1 MVALQSRRQ
10 DFSAVPVPPE
20 ALFLD
25 PDFEGTLQQRIQ
37 HMVAKGI
44 LSGRL
49 CRGEKLPSSRRL
61 ASYLGVSRI
70 TVTLAYGEL
79 LSDDYLVSRGR
90 SGYFVSP
97 NAPLRTVFEPTAS
110 SNGRAV
116 DWSRAIG
123 QYYSGQVLPEKPS
136 DWRSYAY
143 PFIYGQADETLF
155 DHRNWRLCALQ
166 ALGRKEIP
174 YITADYFE
182 RDDPELVK
190 FIALRTLPRR
200 GIRAR
205 PEEILVTLGAQNAL
219 WLTAQVL
226 LGQSRTAAMEDPGY
240 PGLRAILNHTHC
252 KQVRARVDAEGM
264 RFEELPEG
272 VDAVFTT
279 PSHHC
284 PTNVTMPL
292 ERRRMLLEHAS
303 THDYMVIEDDYEF
316 EISFGKPPVPALKSL
331 DRDGRVIYIGSF
343 SKSLFPGL
351 RLGYVVAA
359 EPFIRE
365 VRALR
370 ATVLRHPP
378 GQIQRTV
385 ASFLSLGHYDAMV
398 ARMSH
403 AFAQRRE
410 VMRKAI
416 EDHGLTFAHGE
427 AAGGSSFWMRTP
439 TGEDARLLAER
450 LRPLGVLIE
459 PGHVFFN
466 REDAPRDFYRLA
478 YSSIDASKIAE
489 GIRLIAS
496 RV

>member
-1 MVALQSRRQ
+1 MIALQSRRQ

-49 CRGEKLPSSRRL
+49 CRGDKLPSSRRL

-97 NAPLRTVFEPTAS
+97 NAPLRTVFEPMAS

-123 QYYSGQVLPEKPS
+123 QHYSGQVLPEKPS

-190 FIALRTLPRR
+190 FIALRLPS
-200 GIRAR
+200 G
-205 PEEILVTLGAQNAL
+205 
-219 WLTAQVL
+219 TA
-226 LGQSRTAAMEDPGY
+226 S
-240 PGLRAILNHTHC
+240 
-252 KQVRARVDAEGM
+252 
-264 RFEELPEG
+264 
-272 VDAVFTT
+272 
-279 PSHHC
+279 
-284 PTNVTMPL
+284 
-292 ERRRMLLEHAS
+292 
-303 THDYMVIEDDYEF
+303 
-316 EISFGKPPVPALKSL
+316 
-331 DRDGRVIYIGSF
+331 
-343 SKSLFPGL
+343 
-351 RLGYVVAA
+351 
-359 EPFIRE
+359 
-365 VRALR
+365 
-370 ATVLRHPP
+370 
-378 GQIQRTV
+378 
-385 ASFLSLGHYDAMV
+385 
-398 ARMSH
+398 
-403 AFAQRRE
+403 
-410 VMRKAI
+410 
-416 EDHGLTFAHGE
+416 
-427 AAGGSSFWMRTP
+427 
-439 TGEDARLLAER
+439 
-450 LRPLGVLIE
+450 
-459 PGHVFFN
+459 
-466 REDAPRDFYRLA
+466 
-478 YSSIDASKIAE
+478 
-489 GIRLIAS
+489 
-496 RV
+496 

>member
-1 MVALQSRRQ
+1 
-10 DFSAVPVPPE
+10 
-20 ALFLD
+20 
-25 PDFEGTLQQRIQ
+25 
-37 HMVAKGI
+37 
-44 LSGRL
+44 
-49 CRGEKLPSSRRL
+49 
-61 ASYLGVSRI
+61 
-70 TVTLAYGEL
+70 
-79 LSDDYLVSRGR
+79 
-90 SGYFVSP
+90 
-97 NAPLRTVFEPTAS
+97 
-110 SNGRAV
+110 
-116 DWSRAIG
+116 
-123 QYYSGQVLPEKPS
+123 
-136 DWRSYAY
+136 
-143 PFIYGQADETLF
+143 
-155 DHRNWRLCALQ
+155 
-166 ALGRKEIP
+166 
-174 YITADYFE
+174 
-182 RDDPELVK
+182 
-190 FIALRTLPRR
+190 
-200 GIRAR
+200 
-205 PEEILVTLGAQNAL
+205 
-219 WLTAQVL
+219 
-226 LGQSRTAAMEDPGY
+226 
-240 PGLRAILNHTHC
+240 
-252 KQVRARVDAEGM
+252 
-264 RFEELPEG
+264 
-272 VDAVFTT
+272 
-279 PSHHC
+279 
-284 PTNVTMPL
+284 
-292 ERRRMLLEHAS
+292 MLLEHAS

-439 TGEDARLLAER
+439 FGEDARLLAER